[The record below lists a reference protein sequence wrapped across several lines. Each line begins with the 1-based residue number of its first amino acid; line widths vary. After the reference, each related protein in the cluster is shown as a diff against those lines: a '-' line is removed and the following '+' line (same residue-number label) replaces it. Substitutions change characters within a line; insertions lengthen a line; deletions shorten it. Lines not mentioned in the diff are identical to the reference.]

1 MRTFDHQLQLI
12 GLAEGVD
19 DDGFPIEEIKPKDP
33 IFANKLSVRSNEFW
47 QARNTGVQ
55 LSYAFE
61 IHSFEYEG
69 EEKALYDGEEYTIE
83 RTYSKGDLTEIY
95 LSRKSDEHA
104 YAAGMQSYKDSLEVD
119 ADGI

>member
-19 DDGFPIEEIKPKDP
+19 DDGFPIEEIKPKAP
-33 IFANKLSVRSNEFW
+33 ILANKLSVRSNEFW

-104 YAAGMQSYKDSLEVD
+104 YADRLQAYKDNLEVD